1 MHPDL
6 DDAALWLRVRADDE
20 AAFATLFARYHPRV
34 LQAVAG
40 MLADVAGADV
50 PAVAADVLHTAW
62 RRRSAVVVDAALWPW
77 LRAVAVRLCANE
89 RRRCLRRRRL
99 AARLA
104 TLDAGDLVEADHADG
119 VAGHLALA
127 EALTRLRP
135 GDADVARL
143 ALMEDLTTSQVA
155 ARLRLPLGTVKS
167 RLHRVRIVLRRH
179 LGPTPRGRPAGPAD
193 AGTDADRTSTPPD
206 PPTCDA
212 GPMDAGPGTDG
223 TR

>member
-1 MHPDL
+1 VHPDL

-40 MLADVAGADV
+40 MLADVPGADV
-50 PAVAADVLHTAW
+50 
-62 RRRSAVVVDAALWPW
+62 R
-77 LRAVAVRLCANE
+77 ANE

-99 AARLA
+99 TARLA

-119 VAGHLALA
+119 VAGHLALV

-179 LGPTPRGRPAGPAD
+179 LGPTPRGRPAAPVD